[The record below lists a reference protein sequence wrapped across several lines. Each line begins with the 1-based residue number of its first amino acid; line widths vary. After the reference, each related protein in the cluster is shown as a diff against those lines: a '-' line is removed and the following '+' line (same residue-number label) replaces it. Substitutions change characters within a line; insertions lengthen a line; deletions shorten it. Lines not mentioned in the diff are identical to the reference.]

1 MNTSEPNRDLQHTR
15 VIHNKL
21 ILQALISQK
30 RQSLLWV
37 AESPLRVAERP
48 TGGKNRPKNVL
59 NSGSFAFRAT
69 KRQPRENLVKVSK
82 KKRTTVSTSVC
93 FASRHWLQV
102 FFNLTC
108 SFFDFLGAD
117 IISPGVI
124 QLVNNLESFLTP
136 TSFNR
141 SWFNFSLV
149 WRNTKHDWLL
159 KLNNNINTL
168 LQ

>member
-48 TGGKNRPKNVL
+48 TGGKNKPKNAL

-69 KRQPRENLVKVSK
+69 KRRPRESVLK
-82 KKRTTVSTSVC
+82 KKRVRTLSTSIC
-93 FASRHWLQV
+93 SASRIDGQYFLIWLAH
-102 FFNLTC
+102 FFRFPGSRHKFSGSDSTREQFWILSDANIIQ
-108 SFFDFLGAD
+108 D
-117 IISPGVI
+117 IVI
-124 QLVNNLESFLTP
+124 QIQSFVT
-136 TSFNR
+136 
-141 SWFNFSLV
+141 
-149 WRNTKHDWLL
+149 
-159 KLNNNINTL
+159 
-168 LQ
+168 

>member
-48 TGGKNRPKNVL
+48 TRGKNKPKNVL

-69 KRQPRENLVKVSK
+69 KRRPRESVLK
-82 KKRTTVSTSVC
+82 KKRVRTLSTSIC
-93 FASRHWLQV
+93 SASRIDGKYFLIWLAH
-102 FFNLTC
+102 FFN
-108 SFFDFLGAD
+108 FLGAD
-117 IISPGVI
+117 INSPGVI

>member
-48 TGGKNRPKNVL
+48 TGGKYKPKNVL

-69 KRQPRENLVKVSK
+69 KQQPREGVKEK
-82 KKRTTVSTSVC
+82 ACQRTSVSTKVEHQFVS
-93 FASRHWLQV
+93 SLQV
-102 FFNLTC
+102 SFNLTC

-124 QLVNNLESFLTP
+124 QLVNKLESCLTP
-136 TSFNR
+136 TSFKI
-141 SWFNFSLV
+141 SWFKFSLV
-149 WRNTKHDWLL
+149 WRNPKHDWLL
-159 KLNNNINTL
+159 KLINNINTL